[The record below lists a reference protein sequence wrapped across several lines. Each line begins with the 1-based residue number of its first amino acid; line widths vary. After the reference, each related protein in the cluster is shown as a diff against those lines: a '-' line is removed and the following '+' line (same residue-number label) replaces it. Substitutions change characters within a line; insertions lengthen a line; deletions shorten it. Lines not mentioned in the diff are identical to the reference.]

1 MSKFKTVALHIP
13 HSSDN
18 LPEDC
23 IWTGEIRKALDRW
36 TDWHTDRLFGTSIR
50 GVRRFVYPWSRFYCD
65 IERLVNDPMEKRG
78 QGIAYVAID
87 GCTRNLTD
95 EDRQQI
101 YQSYHEARQAFYDI
115 AKMPETLIIDCHSF
129 PSDLA
134 PDIDFCIGFNDD
146 DTKLSQK
153 TINLIVKH
161 FQDAGF
167 RVGINSPYSNSVC
180 ASMDPLDIRTK
191 TIMIEVNKS
200 VYLESDGITPNEDF
214 EKIKQLIEDLYS
226 NLLTY

>member
-1 MSKFKTVALHIP
+1 
-13 HSSDN
+13 
-18 LPEDC
+18 
-23 IWTGEIRKALDRW
+23 
-36 TDWHTDRLFGTSIR
+36 
-50 GVRRFVYPWSRFYCD
+50 
-65 IERLVNDPMEKRG
+65 MEERG

-214 EKIKQLIEDLYS
+214 EKIKQLIEDLYR
-226 NLLTY
+226 NLLAY